1 MLGTPDSGTAA
12 QLGPCSIYQDPYLG
26 IPTPVLQKWTWLDAL
41 TEVEEIDSYL
51 ELLRQVAGV
60 TPKPDGE
67 TRNHP
72 QNR

>member
-12 QLGPCSIYQDPYLG
+12 QLGPCSIDRDPHLG

-41 TEVEEIDSYL
+41 TEVEGIDSYL

-67 TRNHP
+67 TSNHP

>member
-12 QLGPCSIYQDPYLG
+12 QLGPCSIEQDPHLG
-26 IPTPVLQKWTWLDAL
+26 IPAPVLQKWTWLDAL
-41 TEVEEIDSYL
+41 TEVEGIDSYL
-51 ELLRQVAGV
+51 EFLRQVAGV

-67 TRNHP
+67 TSNHP

>member
-12 QLGPCSIYQDPYLG
+12 QLGPCSIDRDPYLG

-41 TEVEEIDSYL
+41 TEVEGRDSYL
-51 ELLRQVAGV
+51 EFLRQVAGV

-67 TRNHP
+67 TSNHP

>member
-12 QLGPCSIYQDPYLG
+12 QLGPCSIDRDPYLG

-51 ELLRQVAGV
+51 EFLRQVAGV

-67 TRNHP
+67 TSNHP